1 MSHGTNRRRRL
12 NRILVRVLRD
22 GTTIPN
28 VVAVNSISKNAP
40 VIETKSMTPDGK
52 YVNQKMYGPNQS
64 GEMSI
69 SVLNTGDQAVTG
81 WIMSGLGGDQASA
94 RKTAKLLYK
103 DTTGSTVL
111 TMEFTDVLVS
121 SIDYGSLSAGE
132 ANAIQMTINLSFVD
146 MTTT

>member
-1 MSHGTNRRRRL
+1 MALTGGDALTAFSFEFS
-12 NRILVRVLRD
+12 VD

-28 VVAVNSISKNAP
+28 VVAVNSISKTAP

-111 TMEFTDVLVS
+111 TMEFTEVLVS

-132 ANAIQMTINLSFVD
+132 ASAIQMTINLSFVD

>member
-1 MSHGTNRRRRL
+1 MALTGGDALTAFSFEFS
-12 NRILVRVLRD
+12 VD

-81 WIMSGLGGDQASA
+81 WIMSGLGGDQASG
-94 RKTAKLLYK
+94 RGSKLLTSGQFPPGSEGPR
-103 DTTGSTVL
+103 DAPTLVTGERAPPSPRV
-111 TMEFTDVLVS
+111 
-121 SIDYGSLSAGE
+121 
-132 ANAIQMTINLSFVD
+132 
-146 MTTT
+146 

>member
-1 MSHGTNRRRRL
+1 MALAGGDALTAFSFEFS
-12 NRILVRVLRD
+12 VD

-69 SVLNTGDQAVTG
+69 SVLNTGDKAVTG

-132 ANAIQMTINLSFVD
+132 ASAIQMTINLSFVD

>member
-1 MSHGTNRRRRL
+1 MALTGGDALTAFSFEFS
-12 NRILVRVLRD
+12 VD

-28 VVAVNSISKNAP
+28 VVAVNSISKSAL

-52 YVNQKMYGPNQS
+52 YVNQKMYGPPV

-69 SVLNTGDQAVTG
+69 SVLNTGDQAVTR

-121 SIDYGSLSAGE
+121 SIDYGSFPQERQTRSK
-132 ANAIQMTINLSFVD
+132 
-146 MTTT
+146 